1 MNAIMISYI
10 DVLCDKKSIYKRLS
24 LFVLT
29 FCALFY
35 GVFFV
40 FLIKKTA
47 ATNQDLIC
55 GCRVLYRQSVCINNS
70 LNLTFGFPTSP
81 HKTCLSY
88 VPHDVEKWKN
98 LREME

>member
-40 FLIKKTA
+40 FLIKK
-47 ATNQDLIC
+47 NSSHKSRLDLWLPRFIPPI
-55 GCRVLYRQSVCINNS
+55 RMY
-70 LNLTFGFPTSP
+70 
-81 HKTCLSY
+81 K
-88 VPHDVEKWKN
+88 
-98 LREME
+98 